1 MEFYVM
7 TSGRTQGIMV
17 KIWNHKIQQLDM
29 KLQDRIRISNLTVHT
44 FKERNSLNSTDET
57 AVEVRRYYIL
67 FACNFNESIYIF
79 ASTTRFIFSP
89 SNVYAWIY
97 ILTAAIQ
104 KREGNVP

>member
-44 FKERNSLNSTDET
+44 FK
-57 AVEVRRYYIL
+57 
-67 FACNFNESIYIF
+67 
-79 ASTTRFIFSP
+79 
-89 SNVYAWIY
+89 
-97 ILTAAIQ
+97 
-104 KREGNVP
+104 